1 MFKNEND
8 LLEITENLFFLHSN
22 WHNPASQC
30 QTRRNIKRKNSLLSF
45 TPNLSHSILLYDR
58 LFALL
63 PSVSLKTVSSKST
76 AKVYRF

>member
-30 QTRRNIKRKNSLLSF
+30 QTGRNIKRKNSLLSF
-45 TPNLSHSILLYDR
+45 TPN
-58 LFALL
+58 F
-63 PSVSLKTVSSKST
+63 
-76 AKVYRF
+76 